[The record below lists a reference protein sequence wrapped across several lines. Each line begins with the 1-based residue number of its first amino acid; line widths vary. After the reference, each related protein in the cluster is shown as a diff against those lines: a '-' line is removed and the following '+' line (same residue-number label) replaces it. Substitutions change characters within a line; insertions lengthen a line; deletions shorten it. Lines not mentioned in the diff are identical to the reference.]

1 MITPIACNRSTISHK
16 CRTES
21 AKRSIFARRL
31 TFSNFDRLIF
41 ANLYRIVPG
50 VLNPLM
56 IVKPENVFHGLAAMR
71 QSDEVYGK
79 DRTGLRQCMMHL
91 LPRLRQVAG

>member
-50 VLNPLM
+50 VLNALM
-56 IVKPENVFHGLAAMR
+56 IVKPQNVFHGLKHRPIRSNAP
-71 QSDEVYGK
+71 VG
-79 DRTGLRQCMMHL
+79 
-91 LPRLRQVAG
+91 